1 MIERSDVIS
10 FFDRCA
16 PDWDAEMIRNEP
28 VIRTILDNAD
38 IRAGVD
44 VLDVACGTGVL
55 FPDYLARD
63 VHSVTG
69 VDIAPEMARR
79 AAEKFPDARVTV
91 LCGDIETVP
100 LPQLFD
106 RCMVYNAFPHF
117 PDPARLIAHLATLLK
132 PGGRLSVAH
141 GMSRAMLDRHHAG
154 VDVLDVACGTGVLF
168 PDYLAR
174 DVHSV
179 TGVDIAPEMARRAAE
194 KFPDARVTVLCGD
207 IETVPLPQL
216 FDRCMVYNAF
226 PHFPDPARLIA
237 HLATLL
243 KPGGRLS
250 VAHGMSRAMLDRHHA
265 GAASTVSVSLIS
277 ETELAARMAPYF
289 DVDVVISD
297 DRMYQVCGTKK

>member
-100 LPQLFD
+100 LPQPFD
-106 RCMVYNAFPHF
+106 CCMVYNAFPHF

-132 PGGRLSVAH
+132 PGGRLSIAH

-154 VDVLDVACGTGVLF
+154 
-168 PDYLAR
+168 
-174 DVHSV
+174 S
-179 TGVDIAPEMARRAAE
+179 
-194 KFPDARVTVLCGD
+194 
-207 IETVPLPQL
+207 
-216 FDRCMVYNAF
+216 
-226 PHFPDPARLIA
+226 
-237 HLATLL
+237 
-243 KPGGRLS
+243 
-250 VAHGMSRAMLDRHHA
+250 
-265 GAASTVSVSLIS
+265 ASKVSISLMS
-277 ETELAARMAPYF
+277 ETELAALMADAERGLPYEGAKEHYIL
-289 DVDVVISD
+289 DIDDTDLARQVVA
-297 DRMYQVCGTKK
+297 VLETVTPLPKLKKKKAE